1 MSVIFNKLVEN
12 IDYCWYDSSNII
24 YSECND
30 KKDELKD
37 VKVVFKGGRT
47 YLYKKV
53 NVQDYLKFRNDISQG
68 KALRQY
74 LDVKT
79 ENGNKKYEFIRVED
93 TDIDEL
99 EERKRKLMEGD
110 NIQEPSDNTKYVF
123 VETPHVAGLY
133 KDGKLLVTALNR
145 SGITADNMLNAMNEK
160 YNVVRVNTDLTVLPT
175 DINNI
180 VN

>member
-1 MSVIFNKLVEN
+1 MSVIFNKLIEN
-12 IDYCWYDSSNII
+12 IDYCWYDSSNIL
-24 YSECND
+24 YSECDD

-53 NVQDYLKFRNDISQG
+53 NVQDYLKFRNNISQG

-79 ENGNKKYEFIRVED
+79 ENGNKKYEFIRIED
-93 TDIDEL
+93 TDINEL
-99 EERKRKLMEGD
+99 EERKKKLMETD
-110 NIQEPSDNTKYVF
+110 NVQETDSEVKYIF
-123 VETPHVAGLY
+123 IETPHIAGLY

-145 SGITADNMLNAMNEK
+145 SGITAAGLLDAINEN
-160 YNVVRVNTDLTVLPT
+160 YRVTRIDTDSTVLPEKL
-175 DINNI
+175 DELIK
-180 VN
+180 